1 MCVKVAGIKWDG
13 VRVINFFC
21 HLSGGGVGELEKN
34 LVRLGGG
41 S

>member
-13 VRVINFFC
+13 VRVINFFVTYLGWGIGK
-21 HLSGGGVGELEKN
+21 H

-41 S
+41 GRGS